1 MNVSLRTLGVCQVGK
16 MSSAVGM
23 EIVIQSDDELDW
35 TGRGSYIP
43 IQQQPWWLF
52 DGAQDH

>member
-23 EIVIQSDDELDW
+23 EIVIQSDDKLDW
-35 TGRGSYIP
+35 TGRGSYIH